1 MIIVSQTEGPAS
13 TRTLLQV
20 GLFAAMLAS
29 AGLPL
34 YIHLPRYA
42 VGEMGL
48 SLSTLGAV
56 LIAMRFF
63 DLAQDPVIG
72 RTIDR
77 FPDRRSTFA
86 AAAAAGLA
94 LGFAML
100 FVVAPPIHAVVWLV
114 LSLAVLFTA
123 FSTATILIYGQGVT
137 LAGSAGVESHF
148 GVASFREAGVVVGII
163 LASVAP
169 GVLAIVY
176 GQAEAYRVFGLGL
189 TFMCFAVWALTRD
202 LWRPDR
208 GSMQPVS
215 LRALRRAGSASL
227 LILGFL
233 NALPVA
239 MTSTLFLF
247 FVEDRLKAP
256 GAAGGFLVLF
266 FLSAGLSAPVWA
278 RLVTKF
284 GARLILLAGMGLAV
298 AAFAGTAV
306 LQPGALW
313 AFSAICVVSGAALG
327 ADMVVLPAL
336 FSRSLS
342 EAKLAAGQAFGLWA
356 LVSKLA
362 LAGAA
367 AVALPLLELRGY
379 VPGQENTAGALAAL
393 TFAYAVLPCLL
404 KLGVIA
410 YVLLIPLPGDRT

>member
-137 LAGSAGVESHF
+137 LAGCQKAARF
-148 GVASFREAGVVVGII
+148 TWQR
-163 LASVAP
+163 P
-169 GVLAIVY
+169 TRKAI
-176 GQAEAYRVFGLGL
+176 
-189 TFMCFAVWALTRD
+189 
-202 LWRPDR
+202 
-208 GSMQPVS
+208 
-215 LRALRRAGSASL
+215 
-227 LILGFL
+227 
-233 NALPVA
+233 
-239 MTSTLFLF
+239 
-247 FVEDRLKAP
+247 
-256 GAAGGFLVLF
+256 
-266 FLSAGLSAPVWA
+266 
-278 RLVTKF
+278 
-284 GARLILLAGMGLAV
+284 
-298 AAFAGTAV
+298 
-306 LQPGALW
+306 
-313 AFSAICVVSGAALG
+313 
-327 ADMVVLPAL
+327 
-336 FSRSLS
+336 
-342 EAKLAAGQAFGLWA
+342 
-356 LVSKLA
+356 
-362 LAGAA
+362 
-367 AVALPLLELRGY
+367 
-379 VPGQENTAGALAAL
+379 
-393 TFAYAVLPCLL
+393 
-404 KLGVIA
+404 
-410 YVLLIPLPGDRT
+410 